1 MQNPVILKQAR
12 RGHSGLLC
20 IVLIALLVQSCAPA
34 RPYRMPPR
42 ATGPTSPS
50 PSAGASKSP
59 ASESKP
65 VPEQSRVKETELGN
79 NRSGPGAG
87 KGQTPNSPLERE
99 APAALADDSSLLAKI
114 GPRTSPQRAASI
126 RLTEEGRKLL
136 EAEEYGKAL
145 SRLER
150 SITIDSSN
158 PYAYYYLGK
167 AHHKMGRHREALNF
181 LEVAESSFAAE
192 PYWLSETLAL
202 KGDNFRAL
210 GMSQRAEASYAH
222 ALRLNSGNGTAIEGL
237 NRLPGSRAS
246 GQR

>member
-1 MQNPVILKQAR
+1 MKSLAILREAR
-12 RGHSGLLC
+12 RRNSGLLC
-20 IVLIALLVQSCAPA
+20 IIAIALLVQSCAPA
-34 RPYRMPPR
+34 RPYRTPPR
-42 ATGPTSPS
+42 GTSPTT
-50 PSAGASKSP
+50 PPPGAGASKSP
-59 ASESKP
+59 APESKS
-65 VPEQSRVKETELGN
+65 VPDQSRVKETELRN
-79 NRSGPGAG
+79 NRSGPGTA
-87 KGQTPNSPLERE
+87 KGQSPNTSLERE
-99 APAALADDSSLLAKI
+99 APAALPDDSSLLAKI
-114 GPRTSPQRAASI
+114 SPRTSPQRAASI

-158 PYAYYYLGK
+158 PYGYYYLGK
-167 AHHKMGRHREALNF
+167 AHHKMGRHRESLNF

-222 ALRLNSGNGTAIEGL
+222 ALRLNSGNRAAIEGL
-237 NRLPGSRAS
+237 NRLRGSGAQ